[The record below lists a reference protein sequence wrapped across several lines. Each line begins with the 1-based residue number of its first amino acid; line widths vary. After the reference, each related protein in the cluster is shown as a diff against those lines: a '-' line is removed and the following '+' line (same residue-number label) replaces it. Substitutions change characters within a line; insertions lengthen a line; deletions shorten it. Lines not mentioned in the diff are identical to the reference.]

1 MRARG
6 RCRISPPRFLAEC
19 CKRQLNQGSFVLL
32 YFRLLTFSD
41 LYWVCIFLYC
51 FVCQYQSSD
60 WPWRPPPKWPI
71 LCRLGVKLYSN
82 SKLIDKHRDR
92 QTYRWCY
99 SVCSYVCSTGW
110 KFCSRSTCCNTCIS
124 AVLSTLHTHSRTFN
138 GPFSGNFKFW
148 CLRVIWGT
156 VVPKSQLPGGNF
168 FAIYIL
174 GKKL

>member
-1 MRARG
+1 LFCCILGCLLFLICIEFVFSCTVLFVSISQVIG
-6 RCRISPPRFLAEC
+6 RED
-19 CKRQLNQGSFVLL
+19 
-32 YFRLLTFSD
+32 RLRND
-41 LYWVCIFLYC
+41 LYCVGW
-51 FVCQYQSSD
+51 S
-60 WPWRPPPKWPI
+60 
-71 LCRLGVKLYSN
+71 VKLYSN
-82 SKLIDKHRDR
+82 SKLTDKHRDR

-99 SVCSYVCSTGW
+99 SVCSYACSTGW

-156 VVPKSQLPGGNF
+156 VVPESQLPGGNF